1 MKRTI
6 LCLVAGFGLLLASG
20 WAQDSGG
27 FGLLMRV
34 DPSPRVGATFSLGR
48 AFVVRP
54 YVGFSR
60 ETVDAERERRFPP
73 LNDQQ
78 NFVPPR
84 QETEEERTFVTAGL
98 GVFFVAHR
106 AGDFF
111 VFSGLNFGYG
121 RSTGE
126 TNAMPRDLSWDES
139 SETLQSSAVLGVEG
153 RLSSHLALFGEVG
166 FGYTWSKYKRDNGV
180 DAKVTSH
187 RWGLANSGVGLI
199 FYF

>member
-1 MKRTI
+1 MKRML

-20 WAQDSGG
+20 WAQENGG

-48 AFVVRP
+48 AFVLRP
-54 YVGFSR
+54 YIGFSR
-60 ETVDAERERRFPP
+60 ETTETEKESKMRVM
-73 LNDQQ
+73 LNQKT
-78 NFVPPR
+78 FIPPR
-84 QETEEERTFVTAGL
+84 RESDEERTFVTAGL
-98 GVFFVAHR
+98 GVFFVVHR
-106 AGDFF
+106 SGDF
-111 VFSGLNFGYG
+111 SLYTGLNFGYG

-126 TNAMPRDLSWDES
+126 MNTMPRDLGWDES
-139 SETLQSSAVLGVEG
+139 GETLQSSAVLGVEG

-166 FGYTWSKYKRDNGV
+166 FGYTWSKFKRDNGV
-180 DAKVTSH
+180 DLTVKTQ